1 MEVVLF
7 YIFIAVCAITL
18 YRNRRQT
25 DVGVLVTASGKKY
38 PYTVGNY
45 LASESS
51 SFHGLELTLPY
62 SLTNFYL
69 DSHKDSRRNGPA
81 ALYAKS
87 QMISLEGD
95 FNKYFQL
102 FVPPNSAT
110 FVLSVL
116 SPDVMQTLIT
126 SSQRYDV
133 ELSGKYLRII
143 SVKKTSKSTEGSL
156 LAAAQAIVAEL
167 DHRAKSWRQDTNTP
181 AALVYRRGK
190 ALKLAGMYFRRS
202 RLIMSILFILLA
214 TVAIGLG
221 FAFYYTQQDP
231 AFSDPYSKGA
241 FPGTMMYA
249 AQAIIVTTVAVVML
263 APLVWFFAK
272 GLHKD
277 SSYKK

>member
-7 YIFIAVCAITL
+7 YIFIAICAITF

-25 DVGVLVTASGKKY
+25 DVGVLVTKSGKKY

-51 SFHGLELTLPY
+51 TFHGLEVTLPY

-87 QMISLEGD
+87 QMVSLEGD

-143 SVKKTSKSTEGSL
+143 TLKKTDKATESSL
-156 LAAAQAIVAEL
+156 LAAAQAIVTEL
-167 DHRAKSWRQDTNTP
+167 DHRAKSWQQDAGMP
-181 AALVYRRGK
+181 ATLLYRRGK
-190 ALKLAGMYFRRS
+190 SLKLAGTYFRRS
-202 RLIMSILFILLA
+202 RLIVSIVSMLL
-214 TVAIGLG
+214 TIVVIGLG
-221 FAFYYTQQDP
+221 FALYYTRQDP
-231 AFSDPYSKGA
+231 AFSDPYSKGV

-249 AQAIIVTTVAVVML
+249 AQAIIVAGVAIVMFT
-263 APLVWFFAK
+263 PLVWFFAK
-272 GLHKD
+272 RLHKVL
-277 SSYKK
+277 